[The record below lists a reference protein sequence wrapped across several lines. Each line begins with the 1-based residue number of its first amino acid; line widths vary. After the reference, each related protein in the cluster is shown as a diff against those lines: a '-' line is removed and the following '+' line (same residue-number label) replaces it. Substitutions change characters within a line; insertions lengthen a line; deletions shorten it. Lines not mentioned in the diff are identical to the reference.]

1 MDRAKNGGFEALT
14 SLYKAG
20 VFIIAFPWR
29 FWGKSGWKSL
39 KQVKK
44 GRQAER
50 EVGNISFFSKSTLY
64 QTYCY
69 VFSGQANGWRVVF
82 PLNAFRICMLL
93 YLHLCLLWKSGS
105 LSEMRGDRRRE
116 KLKFG
121 ANYISAQQCLLQNW
135 HFKISWI
142 SSLNNVLTFHNLTPV
157 IIVMIFMV
165 MTTINWKSS
174 TNYRGD
180 GLACWTK
187 RPN

>member
-93 YLHLCLLWKSGS
+93 YLHLCLFCEKVEVWVKWGATGG
-105 LSEMRGDRRRE
+105 ERE

-142 SSLNNVLTFHNLTPV
+142 SSLNNVLTFDNLNPV
-157 IIVMIFMV
+157 IIIMVIMV
-165 MTTINWKSS
+165 MTTTNWK
-174 TNYRGD
+174 
-180 GLACWTK
+180 K
-187 RPN
+187 R

>member
-135 HFKISWI
+135 HF
-142 SSLNNVLTFHNLTPV
+142 LNIVDFFIEQSTYIWQFDTSDHSHDFYGNDNNKLKKFHKL
-157 IIVMIFMV
+157 
-165 MTTINWKSS
+165 
-174 TNYRGD
+174 
-180 GLACWTK
+180 
-187 RPN
+187 